1 MQRWWGA
8 RGGGDAG
15 RLKLAM
21 RHTLCLLIVRE
32 KYIVEHAACMLM
44 QEHSKHA
51 SVQLGACRYTDK
63 CNPLC
68 CCCSYHLPMMAPFPA
83 AAYLLLV
90 LDLSNCLLTPV
101 NLRWQVVCI
110 QAAMAEA
117 GQLVALA
124 HKLAEAQG
132 VLLLILFMG
141 HVRQAI
147 EAKLREKARQERVG
161 SVVQQASKLQKPT
174 LPGLGERLT
183 QCDFFWALYSSM

>member
-1 MQRWWGA
+1 MQACSWVHGVWCNHFA
-8 RGGGDAG
+8 AVAAAA
-15 RLKLAM
+15 LA
-21 RHTLCLLIVRE
+21 
-32 KYIVEHAACMLM
+32 
-44 QEHSKHA
+44 
-51 SVQLGACRYTDK
+51 
-63 CNPLC
+63 
-68 CCCSYHLPMMAPFPA
+68 MMAPVQA
-83 AAYLLLV
+83 ATYLLLV

-141 HVRQAI
+141 QVRQAI

-161 SVVQQASKLQKPT
+161 SVVHQASKLQKPT
-174 LPGLGERLT
+174 LPGMGDRLT
-183 QCDFFWALYSSM
+183 QCDLCWALYSSM